1 MTDSPRKPLVPF
13 ATEVRRRL
21 LYAQGLDEEALPLSL
36 SPAERLAARDP
47 GLPASKETQMDNVTP
62 GWKTSEFWL
71 KAVVVLVVLPLLY
84 WLSNEAT
91 SPVLEMLKALGGL
104 NPLLALVVPIVGK
117 ALMGFIAWAA
127 AKLAAN
133 YSDNRTELKVAALAA
148 SAPAAK
154 A

>member
-21 LYAQGLDEEALPLSL
+21 LYAQGLDEEALPLNL
-36 SPAERLAARDP
+36 TPAERLAAANP
-47 GLPASKETQMDNVTP
+47 GLPAPKEKHMEVTP
-62 GWKTSEFWL
+62 GWRTSEFWL
-71 KAVVVLVVLPLLY
+71 KAAVVLVVLPLLY

-91 SPVLEMLKALGGL
+91 SPLLEMLKALGGL